1 MLQSPRTAN
10 VVAFLAL
17 AVALGGT
24 SYAAIKLPRNSVGP
38 KQLKANAVTSAKVKN
53 GSLLSNDFKSGQL
66 PAGPRGPAGEPGA
79 KGDKG
84 DKGDPGAPAAP
95 LFGSAYSVAGSDFHA
110 RSSSTNYSGAG
121 AITTDDGGGD
131 FVYRFQLPQGAKI
144 SRVVVY
150 YGDESALNEG
160 FFLARYKV
168 GTEDADVLDQIV
180 TSGESAPGIM
190 SKQLTPPSGMDVVD
204 NSTYSYDVIVAVAD
218 SNQSLHGARIEF
230 TTP

>member
-24 SYAAIKLPRNSVGP
+24 SYAAITLPRNSVGP
-38 KQLKANAVTSAKVKN
+38 KQLKANAVTSAKVRN
-53 GSLLSNDFKSGQL
+53 GTLLSKDFKPGQL
-66 PAGPRGPAGEPGA
+66 PAGARGPAGDPGA
-79 KGDKG
+79 KG

-95 LFGSAYSVAGSDFHA
+95 LFGSAYSVTGSDFHA
-110 RSSSTNYSGAG
+110 RNSSTHYGGAG
-121 AITTDDGGGD
+121 TVTTDNAGGD
-131 FVYRFQLPQGAKI
+131 FVYRFQLPQGARI
-144 SRVVVY
+144 TRVVVY

-168 GTEDADVLDQIV
+168 GTEDADTLDSIV
-180 TSGESAPGIM
+180 TSGENAPGIM
-190 SKQLTPPSGMDVVD
+190 SKQLTPPEGMDVVD